1 MPDLIKE
8 HFGGR
13 LLSRAA
19 LNKAFHQ
26 VEKDMEG
33 WEEVDSAK
41 IRDW

>member
-1 MPDLIKE
+1 M
-8 HFGGR
+8 GGC

-19 LNKAFHQ
+19 LNKAFRQ

-33 WEEVDSAK
+33 WEEVDYAK